1 MTVTEKLREQLF
13 EHLITERRVVY
24 VLTLI
29 RKLLETGKFPEQYV
43 ALSFYC
49 DWALHTELSRAGA
62 KRIINIFE
70 DYYWPKPDSADR
82 EGSPELSGLVGG
94 HKFRQ
99 QLADFLVERQLPN
112 TICTD
117 DVRWARFIQ
126 AYIST
131 ISGVPLVMKGQV
143 GQASRINRVLV
154 SYRPY
159 TPAPDELKDG
169 WNAEFVMEWRAFLK
183 KGVSFPRGKFKGF
196 DIVFTY
202 SARGNSVTCTSS
214 IERATKVCPLA

>member
-1 MTVTEKLREQLF
+1 MTTTEKLREQLF

-29 RKLLETGKFPEQYV
+29 RKLLETDKFPEQYM

-62 KRIINIFE
+62 KRIIKIFE
-70 DYYWPKPDSADR
+70 DYYWPTPDSAER
-82 EGSPELSGLVGG
+82 EGSPELFGLVGG

-99 QLADFLVERQLPN
+99 QLADFLVEKQLPD
-112 TICTD
+112 TICID
-117 DVRWARFIQ
+117 DVRWAKFIQ

-131 ISGVPLVMKGQV
+131 ISGVPLVMKGK
-143 GQASRINRVLV
+143 ASRINRVQV

-159 TPAPDELKDG
+159 TPAPAELKDG
-169 WNAEFVMEWRAFLK
+169 WNAEFVMEWCTVLET
-183 KGVSFPRGKFKGF
+183 GVSFPEGKFKGF

-202 SARGNSVTCTSS
+202 SARANSVTCTSS
-214 IERATKVCPLA
+214 IECATNANPPA